1 MNRLYWYIFSFWL
14 LSLSSAVAQD
24 NAQTTEQIIA
34 DIFEQYSAETD
45 EVIDFESFYEELHG
59 LAVSPINLN
68 KATKEDLDKLMFLSD
83 TQVESILYY
92 IYRFG
97 PLNTIYELQLIDGL
111 DMTDIRNMLAFVYV
125 GDQLAASP
133 KIYKADLFK
142 YGKNEVLY
150 RLDRGLENKT
160 GYQSNTSTSD
170 KYKGSAFY
178 NSLKYHFRFKDRIS
192 AGLTME
198 KDAGEQLLD
207 TSHIGYDFYSF
218 HVQLND
224 FCKFKTI
231 VLGDFKA
238 NFGLGLVMSSGFGM
252 GKSSYVLNV
261 IPHNT
266 GLKKF
271 SSTNESEYFRGAGAT
286 LKFGKFDFSAFYSNR
301 MIDGDTLSGSF
312 QSFYKTGLHRTDAE
326 MAKKNTINQQL
337 AGVNTTFTHSKFQ
350 LGFTLVHTFLDQ
362 RLEPE
367 VTNYNQFYF
376 RGNRQ
381 TTAGLNYRFRLSKLN
396 FFGESAYTNNHG
408 FATVNGVSFSPVSQV
423 SLVGMMRYFSKEYD
437 TFYANTFS
445 EGSRINNEIGYYLGA
460 EIRPYKKWKIAAYA
474 DSYRFPWL
482 KFGVDAP
489 SLGQDYLLQ
498 IDYAARR
505 DLSMFWRFKFEE
517 KQITESA
524 LSEAIQV
531 LIPNKKGS
539 LRYQLTYSF
548 GNFSLKNVLE
558 VNFVQ
563 KSNLNCSY
571 GVSAFQDVS
580 YIFRS
585 IPLKLDFRYQFF
597 DAVDYDNRF
606 YTYEKDVLYAFAI
619 PMYYGVG
626 SRYYLNLKYDLNK
639 NITFWFKFAQT
650 VYADNRETIGSGNE
664 EIRGNRKSDVRF
676 LFRYEF

>member
-14 LSLSSAVAQD
+14 LSLSNAVAQD
-24 NAQTTEQIIA
+24 KAQTTEQIIA

-45 EVIDFESFYEELHG
+45 EVIDFESFYEELQE
-59 LAVSPINLN
+59 LAISPINLN
-68 KATKEDLDKLMFLSD
+68 KATKEDLDKLLFLSA

-92 IYRFG
+92 IYRYG

-125 GDQLAASP
+125 GDKVAASQ

-160 GYQSNTSTSD
+160 GYESNTYTSD

-178 NSLKYHFRFKDRIS
+178 NSLKYHYRFKDRIS

-207 TSHIGYDFYSF
+207 TSHVGYDFYSF

-224 FCKFKTI
+224 FGKFKTI

-261 IPHNT
+261 IPHNN

-271 SSTNESEYFRGAGAT
+271 RSTNESDYFRGAGAT

-312 QSFYKTGLHRTDAE
+312 QSFYKTGLHRTEAE
-326 MAKKNTINQQL
+326 IAKKNTINQQL

-350 LGFTLVHTFLDQ
+350 IGFTLAHTFLNQ
-362 RLEPE
+362 LLEPE

-376 RGNRQ
+376 RGSKQ
-381 TTAGLNYRFRLSKLN
+381 TTAGLNYRFMLSKLN

-445 EGSRINNEIGYYLGA
+445 EGSRINNETGYYLGA

-505 DLSMFWRFKFEE
+505 DLLMFWRFKFEE
-517 KQITESA
+517 KQITETV
-524 LSEAIQV
+524 LLEAMPV
-531 LIPNKKGS
+531 LMSHKKGS

-548 GNFSLKNVLE
+548 GNFSFKNVLE

-563 KSNLNCSY
+563 KNNLSCNY

-580 YIFRS
+580 YTFRA

-597 DAVDYDNRF
+597 DAADYDNRF

-626 SRYYLNLKYDLNK
+626 SRYYLNFKYDLNK

-664 EIRGNRKSDVRF
+664 EIQGNRKSDVRF

>member
-1 MNRLYWYIFSFWL
+1 MNRLYWYILGFWL
-14 LSLSSAVAQD
+14 LSLNLAVAQD
-24 NAQTTEQIIA
+24 KTQSTEQIIA
-34 DIFEQYSAETD
+34 DIFEQYTAETD
-45 EVIDFESFYEELHG
+45 EAIDFESFYDELHE
-59 LAVSPINLN
+59 LAISPINLN
-68 KATKEDLDKLMFLSD
+68 KATKEDLDKLIFISD
-83 TQVESILYY
+83 TQVENILYY

-97 PLNTIYELQLIDGL
+97 PLNTIYELQLVEGL

-125 GDQLAASP
+125 GDEMVTSQ

-150 RLDRGLENKT
+150 RLDRGLESKRA
-160 GYQSNTSTSD
+160 YQPDNSSSD
-170 KYKGSAFY
+170 KFQGSAFY
-178 NSLKYHFRFKDRIS
+178 NSFKYHFRFKDRIS

-207 TSHIGYDFYSF
+207 TSHVGYDFYSF

-224 FCKFKTI
+224 FGKFKTI

-271 SSTNESEYFRGAGAT
+271 SSTNESDYLRGAGAT

-301 MIDGDTLSGSF
+301 MTDGDTLTGSF

-326 MAKKNTINQQL
+326 IAKKHTINQQL
-337 AGVNTTFTHSKFQ
+337 AGVNTTFTHAKFQ
-350 LGFTLVHTFLDQ
+350 LGFTVVHTFMDQ

-367 VTNYNQFYF
+367 VSNYNQFYF
-376 RGNRQ
+376 RGNKQ
-381 TTAGLNYRFRLSKLN
+381 TTAGLNYRFRLSRLN
-396 FFGESAYTNNHG
+396 FFGESACSNNQG

-423 SLVGMMRYFSKEYD
+423 SLVGMMRYFSKKFD

-445 EGSRINNEIGYYLGA
+445 EGSRISNETGYYLGA

-498 IDYAARR
+498 ADFVARR
-505 DLSMFWRFKFEE
+505 DLAMFWRFKIEE
-517 KQITESA
+517 KQISELDLNQNIPA
-524 LSEAIQV
+524 LKTHLKA
-531 LIPNKKGS
+531 S

-548 GNFSLKNVLE
+548 GSFNFRNVLE
-558 VNFVQ
+558 GNMIQ
-563 KSNLNCSY
+563 HNNLNTY
-571 GVSAFQDVS
+571 GLSAFQDVS
-580 YIFRS
+580 YTFS
-585 IPLKLDFRYQFF
+585 SMPLKIDLRYQFF
-597 DAVDYDNRF
+597 DAADYDNRF

-626 SRYYLNLKYDLNK
+626 NRYYLNLKYDLNK
-639 NITFWFKFAQT
+639 NITFWMKFAQT
-650 VYADNRETIGSGNE
+650 VYADYRETIGSGNE
-664 EIRGNRKSDVRF
+664 EIQGNRKSDIRF
-676 LFRYEF
+676 LLRYEF